1 MAPIILHHFFFSL
14 VMVPWVEPGLFWII
28 AIITDYHHHGKHW
41 KTHRP
46 IAQIPGSL
54 RRTKRALN
62 KGFPEQNG
70 HLVRKGSKT

>member
-1 MAPIILHHFFFSL
+1 MAPIILHHFFSL
-14 VMVPWVEPGLFWII
+14 VMGPWVEPGFFWII
-28 AIITDYHHHGKHW
+28 AIITDY
-41 KTHRP
+41 RP

-62 KGFPEQNG
+62 KGFPQQNG